1 MGMYRAG
8 STRIFNIVR
17 EQLLR
22 GTPDARV
29 GHFGDL
35 ESIDRTVTI
44 PGPFILK
51 EHEVG
56 RAAVERIRSGDVVA
70 LGALR
75 EPMPSLVSLCSTFS
89 WRPEVALHYT
99 DLAIRNLEQLRGAVL
114 LYTFGDFC
122 SRNPLV
128 VSRLLRDVGVP
139 ASLPRAAVLSRRW
152 SRERM
157 VRLSDADTM
166 PETPGTDLRFDPV
179 TLVHSGHVGS
189 PKSVSDDDVDELRSG
204 AERLQFEERV
214 QDLLGMVR

>member
-1 MGMYRAG
+1 MTGPPRIIVMGMYRAG

-70 LGALR
+70 L
-75 EPMPSLVSLCSTFS
+75 VSWT
-89 WRPEVALHYT
+89 
-99 DLAIRNLEQLRGAVL
+99 
-114 LYTFGDFC
+114 
-122 SRNPLV
+122 PLV
-128 VSRLLRDVGVP
+128 GPPVMRL
-139 ASLPRAAVLSRRW
+139 
-152 SRERM
+152 
-157 VRLSDADTM
+157 
-166 PETPGTDLRFDPV
+166 TPGFRCAIWSQTRRVFDMP
-179 TLVHSGHVGS
+179 GRCGVGN
-189 PKSVSDDDVDELRSG
+189 G
-204 AERLQFEERV
+204 
-214 QDLLGMVR
+214 